1 MGTINQLYV
10 LKNKFKL
17 ISNYMKKIL
26 INFRFVMEI
35 IVNHLKKILTFESET
50 YHLEASKHQAL
61 KLIKN
66 SET

>member
-17 ISNYMKKIL
+17 ISNYMKKSHKFQICY
-26 INFRFVMEI
+26 
-35 IVNHLKKILTFESET
+35 VNHCESLEKILTFESET